1 MAAGSSD
8 FKQGSMPVEAQ
19 KGTFGGFMNLTVYG
33 GGMIAVILLYP
44 ILVFCT
50 SLAWFPSL
58 VVTAVF
64 GIVFGVIM
72 KLKGGWFASVIGL
85 CVFLAIMSILIM
97 LLVGRTAV

>member
-50 SLAWFPSL
+50 ALAWLPSLAA
-58 VVTAVF
+58 TAIF
-64 GIVFGVIM
+64 GIIFGVAM

-85 CVFLAIMSILIM
+85 CIFLGILS
-97 LLVGRTAV
+97 LLIKLIFALAAG